1 MSFKERLIQE
11 RDELQYKR
19 DKLVVFFSTKTFD
32 DLDKHQQNL
41 LQIQSN
47 VMLTYL
53 EILDQRIEL
62 LN

>member
-47 VMLTYL
+47 VMFTYL

-62 LN
+62 LD